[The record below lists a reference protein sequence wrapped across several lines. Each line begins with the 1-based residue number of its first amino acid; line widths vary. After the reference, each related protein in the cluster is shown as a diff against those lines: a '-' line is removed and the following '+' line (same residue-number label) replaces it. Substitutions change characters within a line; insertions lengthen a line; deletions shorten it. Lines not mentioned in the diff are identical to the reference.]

1 VRSTPSLSVRAT
13 LVVAAILPVA
23 VFTLGTTAVLYSVAR
38 AQLERGVREKLDS
51 VAAMLAESTRPAIES
66 GSATAMRD
74 GVLAALAD
82 RDVVHISVYGRDGRL
97 LADEGDAGIPAL
109 APDERSAEAEPLF
122 RALSSRLKEL
132 RVAIRAP
139 SPSSGVRMAA
149 HGEVP
154 GGASVGLLRVVV
166 SADRSLAEY
175 RQLLFS
181 SSAVLACAL
190 GVGIAL
196 AALLWRNLLSVIA
209 LLGETVRRVGA
220 GDLGA
225 QVPELGPGELGA
237 LGRAFND
244 MTRQLSRVHG
254 ELEAHRATLEQ
265 KVAERTIELE
275 AARNEAQRANQ
286 SKSAFLAN
294 MSHEIRTPMTAILG
308 YADLLLDEEM
318 KLGDEA
324 RRLLEIVRR
333 NGGHLLDVLN
343 DILDLSKI
351 EAGRIEIERIPTSLV
366 HIVSELA
373 SLMRVRADEKGIAL
387 EVAFE
392 TPIPSE
398 VLSDPT
404 RIRQAVMN
412 LLGNAIKF
420 TERGSVRIAL
430 RWEPEHESASVV
442 VRDTGIGIAPEKR
455 ATLFR
460 AFEQAD
466 SSITRRF
473 GGTGLGLAI
482 TKRIAHLLGGECSVD
497 SEPGRGSTFTLTL
510 RAPPTRDSRMLT
522 TFGEAELRRDVGR
535 PSATAEKIRARIL
548 LAEDGPDNQR
558 LISMM
563 LRKAGAEVSLV
574 ENGEM
579 AIDRAAS
586 GHFDLVLMDMAM
598 PVMDGYT
605 AARELRRRGVD
616 VPIVALTAHALA
628 GEREKCLEAGCNA
641 YLTKPIDRAAL
652 LASIRVLLDARAKP
666 AAEA

>member
-1 VRSTPSLSVRAT
+1 MRSTPSLSVRAT
-13 LVVAAILPVA
+13 LVVAAIIPVA
-23 VFTLGTTAVLYSVAR
+23 LFTLGAAAVLYSVAR
-38 AQLERGVREKLDS
+38 TQLDRGVHEKLDTIAALVTQSARAGLLDDSPTAVRES
-51 VAAMLAESTRPAIES
+51 VLS
-66 GSATAMRD
+66 
-74 GVLAALAD
+74 ALAD
-82 RDVVHISVYGRDGRL
+82 RDVVHISVYDRAGKV
-97 LADEGDAGIPAL
+97 LASEGDPQIA
-109 APDERSAEAEPLF
+109 PLF
-122 RALSSRLKEL
+122 PEERRTDTEERLFHPLTSRLQEL
-132 RVAIRAP
+132 RLV
-139 SPSSGVRMAA
+139 VRY
-149 HGEVP
+149 P
-154 GGASVGLLRVVV
+154 KSGASAGGPDGLIRIVI
-166 SADRSLAEY
+166 STDRSIAEY
-175 RQLLFS
+175 RQLLVS
-181 SSAVLACAL
+181 STLVLAAAL
-190 GVGIAL
+190 VVGLGL
-196 AALLWRNLLSVIA
+196 AAALWQNLLRGIH
-209 LLGETVRRVGA
+209 LLSATVGRVGA

-225 QVPELGPGELGA
+225 QVPDLGAGELGE

-254 ELEAHRATLEQ
+254 ELETHRATLEQ

-308 YADLLLDEEM
+308 YADLLLDDEM
-318 KLGDEA
+318 QLGDEA

-351 EAGRIEIERIPTSLV
+351 EAGRLEVELIPTSLV
-366 HIVSELA
+366 HIVSEIA

-404 RIRQAVMN
+404 RIRQAIVN

-420 TERGSVRIAL
+420 TERGSVRV
-430 RWEPEHESASVV
+430 RVSYDPELEGAHIE

-455 ATLFR
+455 SNLFR

-482 TKRIAHLLGGECSVD
+482 TKRIAVLLGGDCSVE
-497 SEPGRGSTFTLTL
+497 SEPGRGSAFTFSLKAQPTPGARLL
-510 RAPPTRDSRMLT
+510 RV
-522 TFGEAELRRDVGR
+522 FGEAELHRETRRTSGAGER
-535 PSATAEKIRARIL
+535 IAARIL

-563 LRKAGAEVSLV
+563 LRKAGAEVHLV
-574 ENGEM
+574 ENGQM
-579 AIDRAAS
+579 AIERAQRES
-586 GHFDLVLMDMAM
+586 FDLILMDMAM

-605 AARELRRRGVD
+605 AARSLRARGVA

-641 YLTKPIDRAAL
+641 YLTKPIDRYDL
-652 LASIRVLLDARAKP
+652 LASIRSLLDESAKQSD
-666 AAEA
+666 